1 MPSFFHTR
9 RVLTTTDPCSGEM
22 PFDRFTVSGVTNW
35 EVTLV
40 LRHRLMQ
47 GLGVGTIGLALTLGP
62 TVLAQSAVDRTASL
76 QGSGHLCRDLRGAQ
90 NSSASVGNSIAS
102 ALEKG
107 QFAQAKQQI
116 LKSIDL
122 GLKTAA
128 PALADLRSAPKNVQN
143 ALKDLIKFDTHLKSV
158 IKKATSIT
166 KMDASI
172 QALATPKLT
181 AEAATVAN
189 YLKAKCGAIA
199 TGTPSTVG

>member
-1 MPSFFHTR
+1 MR
-9 RVLTTTDPCSGEM
+9 
-22 PFDRFTVSGVTNW
+22 FDRFTVSGVANW

-47 GLGVGTIGLALTLGP
+47 GLGVGAIGLALTLGP
-62 TVLAQSAVDRTASL
+62 AVAAQSAVDRATAL

-181 AEAATVAN
+181 AEAQTVAN

-199 TGTPSTVG
+199 TGTPSTIG